1 MNGYQRAVK
10 TFLGKKCLGNNKKT
24 IMGYKMNGFSGF
36 GDSDNKKSIGKNFK
50 KKIEES
56 KLAKDLKKAS
66 AQIGGD
72 LLKLQGYKDTHP
84 KGDVHPQN
92 TPGEKSKLIP
102 GTSPQHKYLYK
113 PTKSKKKKWDRSKH
127 PFTNDWD

>member
-1 MNGYQRAVK
+1 MSKYSPFKMKGHTLPGIKQSPAK
-10 TFLGKKCLGNNKKT
+10 QKNK
-24 IMGYKMNGFSGF
+24 
-36 GDSDNKKSIGKNFK
+36 DDKKSIGKKFK
-50 KKIEES
+50 NS

-66 AQIGGD
+66 AQVGGD

-84 KGDVHPQN
+84 KGDVHPQH

-102 GTSPQHKYLYK
+102 DTAPEHKYLYK